1 MTYDDLQVV
10 PVWRE
15 PLGAAYLANHL
26 AMSWIEVLKL
36 LLTTDSI
43 ASSMLPIRDMNQS
56 IIWQWNKDL
65 PPTIDMCL
73 HDVIASR
80 VEKQPHIPAVSSWDG
95 NFTYGEVH
103 RYSTLVANRL
113 IRLGVSIGDIIPL
126 YFNKSKWTIVSVLA
140 VMKAGAAFVL
150 IEPSYPSQRKEIII
164 SQIQAKLVL
173 TSAEL
178 GPSLQGF
185 APNLQ
190 VQIIDDDTLS
200 SLVISIDATTKLP
213 MVPPNSLL
221 YVIFTSGSTG
231 VPKGVKINHATY
243 TTSVLA
249 RSTPIGYSNDSRVLD
264 FTSYAFDVSIDSML
278 CTLVRGGCLC
288 IPSDEDRV
296 NDLSHV
302 IRQLRVNMINI
313 TPSVARILDPDIMP
327 SLRSLGIG
335 GEACSVRDVQLWSQY
350 TRVVVGYGPSECTIG
365 CTVNPNAA
373 GKPYISIGPGTGA
386 VIWLVDPSN
395 HNVLSPIGA
404 VGELLVEGPL
414 VGQGYLNDA
423 ERTSASFIHDPSWLL
438 EGGGGVPGRRGV
450 LYKTG
455 DLVRYD
461 PDGQRGFIFVGRK
474 DTQIKLRGQRIELSE
489 IEHHMKLLLP
499 GADAVADIISRN
511 AVAKDSLIVAFIAD
525 MEGTPLEKE
534 DTANKSGTVQVV
546 EMSPRLAGFVHSMK
560 DRLAKALPSYML
572 PTKYISVAKIPM
584 LVSGKID
591 RKSLRALGE
600 NTVEKKRSL

>member
-1 MTYDDLQVV
+1 
-10 PVWRE
+10 
-15 PLGAAYLANHL
+15 
-26 AMSWIEVLKL
+26 
-36 LLTTDSI
+36 
-43 ASSMLPIRDMNQS
+43 
-56 IIWQWNKDL
+56 
-65 PPTIDMCL
+65 
-73 HDVIASR
+73 
-80 VEKQPHIPAVSSWDG
+80 
-95 NFTYGEVH
+95 
-103 RYSTLVANRL
+103 
-113 IRLGVSIGDIIPL
+113 
-126 YFNKSKWTIVSVLA
+126 
-140 VMKAGAAFVL
+140 
-150 IEPSYPSQRKEIII
+150 
-164 SQIQAKLVL
+164 
-173 TSAEL
+173 
-178 GPSLQGF
+178 
-185 APNLQ
+185 
-190 VQIIDDDTLS
+190 
-200 SLVISIDATTKLP
+200 
-213 MVPPNSLL
+213 
-221 YVIFTSGSTG
+221 
-231 VPKGVKINHATY
+231 
-243 TTSVLA
+243 
-249 RSTPIGYSNDSRVLD
+249 
-264 FTSYAFDVSIDSML
+264 
-278 CTLVRGGCLC
+278 
-288 IPSDEDRV
+288 
-296 NDLSHV
+296 
-302 IRQLRVNMINI
+302 MINI

-560 DRLAKALPSYML
+560 GRLAKALPSYML
-572 PTKYISVAKIPM
+572 PTKYISVDKIPM